1 MEVQERPWTIFLSY
15 PRQDQPFANWLY
27 EKLRGAGIT
36 VWYDTKEILTGDSI
50 SDKIAEGL
58 SRSDFL
64 LVVLSEAAMK
74 SNWVINELQP
84 KILQHIQKQQVTI
97 LPVVLGDLDPEKL
110 AQFLEK
116 TSLADIKRLE
126 FPHGE
131 STEAFDQLLH
141 GITRHYQFRNLPL
154 QDEFHYDAFISYS
167 HEDRKWVDDKLLPK
181 LEEASL
187 HVCIDYRDFDIG
199 APILL
204 NIENAVEQSHKTLLI
219 LTPNWIK
226 SEWATFESLLSQT
239 HDPTNLN
246 RRLLPVLVESCAL
259 PDRLRIF
266 TLLDLTKPAEFDR
279 QLHRLVVAIRTSL
292 PKQEPVNPALA
303 HIESRDDNKLI
314 DISDKHT
321 DEHKTQ
327 SSNESS
333 PAPSAMDVG
342 IVIALKEEF
351 TEFFN
356 EIKTRY
362 KSLRDEESGRYYYQF
377 EYTNVDLNQHY
388 QCMTTFVGEMG
399 AVKAGLL
406 TQRLI
411 SQWKP
416 RTLVMLGIAAA
427 LSKDVHIGDVV
438 IASQVDAYMENAKAI
453 PAKGRNRYVFEFS
466 GEVYRSSSDLLHAV
480 RNFEFVHGNLF
491 QDWRVHC
498 ERELQQLVPKES
510 LEQLIASK
518 RLRDQVQMVDGHLA
532 SGPTV
537 GAAPAFK
544 DWLKTR
550 DRKYLALEMEAAGL
564 MAAVYDQADPE
575 RILVLRAISDDGDE
589 RKEDLDKMGEGA
601 FRRYAMHN
609 AIRLLW
615 RFFDAG
621 ILPHNEPPGSLTT
634 SASGATTS
642 TPRSS
647 ATRLETKKGSAAS
660 GLTSSSMVVPNPS
673 QASAFISYSRKDK
686 KYLDELHIHLA
697 QYVRMGVV
705 DFWDDTKILPGS
717 KWQEEIKKALQSARV
732 AVLLISA
739 DFLASDFIASNELPP
754 LIAAAEQE
762 GTVILP
768 VILRPCVFK
777 DTELAQFQTVNAPS
791 SPLSKMTRGKREEVW
806 TKVAEVVKNALKLP
820 N

>member
-199 APILL
+199 APILV

-438 IASQVDAYMENAKAI
+438 IASQVDAYMENAKA
-453 PAKGRNRYVFEFS
+453 
-466 GEVYRSSSDLLHAV
+466 
-480 RNFEFVHGNLF
+480 
-491 QDWRVHC
+491 
-498 ERELQQLVPKES
+498 
-510 LEQLIASK
+510 QLIASK